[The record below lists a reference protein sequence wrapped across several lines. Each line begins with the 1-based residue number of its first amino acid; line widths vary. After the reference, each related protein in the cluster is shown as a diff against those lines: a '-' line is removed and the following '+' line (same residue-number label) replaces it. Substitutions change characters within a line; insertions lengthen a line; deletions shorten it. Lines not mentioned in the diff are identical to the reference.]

1 MIINERM
8 VRSLD
13 EGIEEVLTL
22 HRLRVFEELGRSLKT
37 TNCIESVLAGVEQMT
52 GKVDYWVNSI
62 GKEMW
67 FSS

>member
-1 MIINERM
+1 MVINERA

-22 HRLRVFEELGRSLKT
+22 HRLRVFKELGRSLKA
-37 TNCIESVLAGVEQMT
+37 TNCIESVLACVEQMT
-52 GKVDYWVNSI
+52 GKVDYWVNSR
-62 GKEMW
+62 GKERW